1 MDFLKNKVIWITGGG
16 TGIGAAAV
24 KRLAKTG
31 AKVVASSRGELSRY
45 VADGHYEANYF
56 DTENVFYRPCDVTD
70 AYQVKQT
77 AESIAKEIGAIDI
90 LINNAG
96 TGKFAPFMELSRED
110 IHSMMSV
117 NFVGTFACTQAVL
130 PTMLGRKSGIVLNV
144 LSVAAIS
151 AFPGSTVY
159 AATKA
164 AAHAMSR
171 CLRTEVRNQG
181 IKVIDFIPGATETS
195 IWDADAREKMGERMM
210 KPDDVAEAI
219 TCVLLSSGSKYTI
232 TEQII
237 VKPQGGDLD

>member
-16 TGIGAAAV
+16 TGIGAATV

-45 VADGHYEANYF
+45 QADGHYEAGFF
-56 DTENVFYRPCDVTD
+56 DAENLFYKPCDVTD
-70 AYQVKQT
+70 AYQVKHT
-77 AESIAKEIGAIDI
+77 AESISKEIGSVDI

-96 TGKFAPFMELSRED
+96 AGKFAPFMELTRED

-130 PTMLGRKSGIVLNV
+130 PTMLEKQFGIVLNV

-171 CLRTEVRNQG
+171 SLRTEVRNLG

-195 IWDADAREKMGERMM
+195 IWDAAAIEELGERMM

-219 TCVLLSSGSKYTI
+219 VCVLQSNASKYTI

-237 VKPQGGDLD
+237 LKPQGGDL